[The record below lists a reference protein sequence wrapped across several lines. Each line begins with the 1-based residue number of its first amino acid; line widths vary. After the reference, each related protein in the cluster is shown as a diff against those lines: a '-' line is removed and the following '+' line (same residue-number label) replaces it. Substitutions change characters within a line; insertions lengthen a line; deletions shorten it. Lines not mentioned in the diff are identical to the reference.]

1 MNPNELCDILLV
13 IIGVCLI
20 FFISTRK
27 QKELFNLCNIETKKK
42 DKKNKKKNKKKL
54 KKVKSFDKDLSNN
67 SNISK
72 LFLSKKEIKNTVN
85 DQNIILN
92 DLNNLNNTISNNSN
106 LNQSNLDN
114 SNLNESNLNQL
125 SLDNS
130 DLNNSNLDNSD
141 LNNSNLNNFNLN
153 NSNLDNS
160 NLDNSDLESNI
171 DGFLKLDNYGSIN
184 SLISDSNSVNV
195 SNSYNYNN
203 QNLSKL
209 NNYNNI
215 QNEYSVFS
223 NVNKDSNKKILSS
236 NLKNTFDITNIDKSE
251 KNCDK
256 EIEGN
261 DKEDLVYG
269 LLQNETK
276 SYKKIN
282 ITNFE
287 NEKKC
292 STLKNAIL
300 NLNRTG
306 YLRSDLVEKSWNDT
320 FKHEC
325 GNL

>member
-125 SLDNS
+125 S
-130 DLNNSNLDNSD
+130 LDNSD